1 MDYTSV
7 QQVGKDIVIAGINH
21 FDLAQTLDNGQAFR
35 WASVGDGKFGGI
47 AHGRWLELE
56 LSGGSLMLR
65 DVTLPEFDA
74 IWKDYFDLGRSYSS
88 LRDIFIEYDTM
99 TKALAFSPGLRL
111 MRQDMWEMLVSFIL
125 SQNSNI
131 PRIKKMIAQLCQSFG
146 QELSGTHGRA
156 VREANDQPC
165 GGFAFPTPQ
174 ALAGLTEE
182 DLAVIRSGYRAA
194 YILDAARRVADG
206 TLDLPGIS
214 TQPTEV
220 VRAALLEIRGVGP
233 KVADCVLLFG
243 FGRVECFPLDVWMK
257 RVVATL
263 YPSGFPEDISQYAG
277 IAQQFLFHYAR
288 SNPREFEKNPTASP
302 AASAKY

>member
-1 MDYTSV
+1 MDYKSI
-7 QQVGKDIVIAGINH
+7 QQVGNDIVVGGISH

-35 WASVGDGKFGGI
+35 WTSVGEGRFSGI
-47 AHGRWLELE
+47 AHGRRLDLE
-56 LSGGSLMLR
+56 LSEGSLVMKN
-65 DVTLPEFDA
+65 VTLPEFETT
-74 IWKDYFDLGRSYSS
+74 WKDYFDLGRSYGS
-88 LRDIFIEYDTM
+88 LRDIFKNYDTM

-131 PRIKKMIAQLCQSFG
+131 PRIKKMIAQLCESFG
-146 QELSGTHGRA
+146 QAL
-156 VREANDQPC
+156 PC
-165 GGFAFPTPQ
+165 GGSAFPAPQ
-174 ALAGLTEE
+174 TLAGLTEA

-206 TLDLPGIS
+206 RLDLSDIS

-220 VRAALLEIRGVGP
+220 VRQAILDVHGVGP

-257 RVVATL
+257 RVVSVL
-263 YPSGFPEDISQYAG
+263 HPGGFPEEINQYAG

-288 SNPREFEKNPTASP
+288 SHPWEFE
-302 AASAKY
+302 